1 MPDPSQQPWQ
11 TWSQSPEDVVRA
23 MLLAMGEDPNRE
35 GLKDTPKRVVKSWGE
50 LFAGYQQDPATI
62 LATTFGDVEG
72 YNEMILLK
80 DIPFHSTCEHHMLP
94 FYGKAHVAYLPIER
108 VVGLSK
114 LARLVDC
121 FARRLQIQERLT
133 REVALAIMKHLQPH
147 GCGVVIEAVHGC
159 MVCRGVRK
167 EGALMVTSSLQGS
180 FQDAATRG
188 EFLSLI
194 RS

>member
-1 MPDPSQQPWQ
+1 MSAEDPSLSWA
-11 TWSQSPEDVVRA
+11 QSPEVVVRA
-23 MLLAMGEDPNRE
+23 MLRAMGEDPDRE
-35 GLKDTPKRVVKSWGE
+35 GLLDTPKRVVKSWSE
-50 LFAGYQQDPATI
+50 LFAGYRQDPAEI

-72 YNEMILLK
+72 YQEMILLK
-80 DIPFHSTCEHHMLP
+80 AIPFHSTCEHHMLP
-94 FYGKAHVAYLPIER
+94 FSGQAHVAYLPRER

-133 REVALAIMKHLQPH
+133 MEVSKAVMTHLQPH
-147 GCGVVIEAVHGC
+147 GCGVVMEAVHGC

-167 EGALMVTSSLQGS
+167 EGASMVTSSLQGS
-180 FQDAATRG
+180 FQDAATRA